1 MREQCLWC
9 AQPLQQQL
17 PIAFLLSFRPYQVP
31 DLCAKCVRLF
41 ARPTGPQCPQCG
53 RFQATTSRCS
63 ECQWWNQ
70 RMAVP
75 LVNQALYPYHG
86 LMQTYLERYKFQGD
100 YALRSLVK
108 AAVVQVCQR
117 EQELIVPIPL
127 APTQLAVRKFNQVTG
142 WLTDV
147 AFVSALMAKP
157 KLVSQ
162 HQQTRQQRLVGWQPF
177 ALNPSTAAQ
186 LPGTRVC
193 LVDDV
198 YTTGQTLHQA
208 QRLLLAAGV
217 QGVRSVT
224 LAR

>member
-1 MREQCLWC
+1 M
-9 AQPLQQQL
+9 
-17 PIAFLLSFRPYQVP
+17 LSFRPYQAP
-31 DLCAKCVRLF
+31 ELCAKCERLF

-53 RFQATTSRCS
+53 RFQATTSRCRD
-63 ECQWWNQ
+63 CQEWN
-70 RMAVP
+70 RREAVP

-108 AAVVQVCQR
+108 AALVQACQR
-117 EQELIVPIPL
+117 EQELIVPVPL
-127 APTQLAVRKFNQVTG
+127 APKQLALRKFNQVTG

-147 AFVSALMAKP
+147 AFVPALTAKP

-162 HQQTRQQRLVGWQPF
+162 HQQTRRQRLADWQPF
-177 ALNPSTAAQ
+177 ALNPNTKAQ
-186 LPGTRVC
+186 LSGARVC

-208 QRLLLAAGV
+208 QRLLLAVGV
-217 QGVRSVT
+217 RQVRSVT
-224 LAR
+224 VAR